1 MKQGI
6 DIQEFEKKANELDI
20 EKNYLILLK
29 N

>member
-6 DIQEFEKKANELDI
+6 DIDGFEKKANELDI